1 MQEQKDD
8 NLIDS
13 QSSETENKQKVLTI
27 EDLYH
32 NVLRKAPRD
41 GCGKYQWF
49 MFVTVCTGLCGFGYI
64 EYGLGYYELFP
75 VYNCVLDNSWVEN
88 CSV

>member
-1 MQEQKDD
+1 MQELKDD

-27 EDLYH
+27 ENLYH

-41 GCGKYQWF
+41 GCGKY
-49 MFVTVCTGLCGFGYI
+49 
-64 EYGLGYYELFP
+64 
-75 VYNCVLDNSWVEN
+75 
-88 CSV
+88 